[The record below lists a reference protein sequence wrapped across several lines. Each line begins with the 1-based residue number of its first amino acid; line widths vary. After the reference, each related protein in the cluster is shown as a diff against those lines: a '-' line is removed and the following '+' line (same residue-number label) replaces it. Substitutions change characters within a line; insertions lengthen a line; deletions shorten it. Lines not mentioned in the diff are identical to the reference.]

1 MRPLRS
7 SLLSAVVA
15 TAALGALAACSS
27 GASGS
32 SGTSAAADAAS
43 GSAGTH
49 VVQTAE
55 GAVTVPSSP
64 QRIVSIQPSA
74 FATLLDVGD
83 AGKVVGTYDEG
94 AGYVSPRYLS
104 VYNKVTKVGN
114 EGQLNLEEIA
124 TLKPD
129 LIIGANYTWN
139 TQDYKELSAI
149 APTVIAPVT
158 TWQATAQT
166 IADAAGRGSQ
176 LDALETQLSAGE
188 AQIKTQYATELAA
201 YKWDILQGGFDSGQY
216 WIYGPGSDVGTI
228 LAAAG
233 VRFASASAGTSG
245 SANRSVSYERIDLLD
260 DAGVIGYYSDYSSS
274 APTNDGP
281 QLFAQDGFKALS
293 ATKAKRLVA
302 FPDFLPGGYGD
313 ALAVLAELRTGLKS
327 LAAS

>member
-7 SLLSAVVA
+7 VLPVVVA
-15 TAALGALAACSS
+15 TALLGTVAACSS
-27 GASGS
+27 GSSGS
-32 SGTSAAADAAS
+32 AVATDPAS
-43 GSAGTH
+43 GSATTH
-49 VVQTAE
+49 TVQTAE

-83 AGKVVGTYDEG
+83 ASKVVGTYDEG

-124 TLKPD
+124 ALKPD

-166 IADAAGRGSQ
+166 VADASGRSTE
-176 LDALETQLSAGE
+176 LDALKTQLSAGE
-188 AQIKTQYATELAA
+188 TQIKTQYATELAA
-201 YKWDILQGGFDSGQY
+201 HKWDILQGGFDSGQY

-233 VRFASASAGTSG
+233 VRFATASAGTSG
-245 SANRSVSYERIDLLD
+245 SAGRSVSYEKIDLLS

-281 QLFAQDGFKALS
+281 QLFAQAGFKALS

-327 LAAS
+327 LAS